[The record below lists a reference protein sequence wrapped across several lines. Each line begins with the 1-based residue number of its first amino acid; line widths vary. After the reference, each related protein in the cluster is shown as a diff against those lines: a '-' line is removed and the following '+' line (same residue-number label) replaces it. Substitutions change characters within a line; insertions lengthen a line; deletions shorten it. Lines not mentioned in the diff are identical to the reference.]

1 MMSETLLFGCLVTV
15 SGLLKFIEQVSQ
27 ASRARPTRYL
37 DAGTF
42 RRRSNSGKTRRQSTV
57 HGIVKRSCSIQA
69 DSVDGSGASASIA
82 RVAGR
87 RYMCV
92 LTSRRLLMCVL
103 ASCRLLMCVLASRRL
118 FMCVL
123 VLRRRFVFI
132 KPLLSMV

>member
-1 MMSETLLFGCLVTV
+1 MNKKYLCGAYVLDVVVWTV

-82 RVAGR
+82 RVASR

-92 LTSRRLLMCVL
+92 L
-103 ASCRLLMCVLASRRL
+103 ASRLL

-123 VLRRRFVFI
+123 VLRRRFFFI